1 MNSVGLTGFDL
12 YALAHP
18 QFYEAPE
25 CIQDEARRWSALDIG
40 AGRRTE
46 GRDVWVRVS
55 YGNPLPAQGWK
66 IHVSATAD
74 NAEAALRAVAAI
86 CARRQTD
93 FKYLRSSTLLSTFN
107 SKYAHRG
114 SAGKFIAI
122 YPVDEADL
130 KDLLE
135 ELSTALQG
143 FTGPYILSD
152 LRWSDSSPVFIRY
165 GGFAELWVDG
175 DDGKRVMAI
184 TAPDGTLVPD
194 RRAPFFE
201 VPGWL
206 DVPGFVQERIDEFS
220 SASRVDMP
228 YTQIEPLHFSNGGG
242 VYLATDPDTGD
253 RVVLKEARPL
263 AGTDGKG
270 QDAVT
275 RLQREHTMLL
285 ALAGTGYVP
294 KVFGY
299 HVLWEHH
306 FLVQEYVDGDT
317 LTSAV
322 LTRHPLRRTAASD
335 EDIRDYAAWADE
347 TISKVETAL
356 HAVHREGIVFG
367 DVHPNNILV
376 RPDGRITLIDLEAA
390 HAVTGERTGLHGA
403 PGFAAPLGTSGV
415 AIDEHAL
422 AALRVH
428 TFMPLMTL
436 AALDPDKPAQLVRWA
451 EDVFGAPA
459 GAAGQAARRLDRL
472 HDRTPAQAQSLEHVA
487 PADQARLIAA
497 GINASAT
504 PDRSDRLFPGAP
516 ASTTPHGAIDVQH
529 GAAGVLY
536 ALHAAGLPIDD
547 TWTKW
552 LTTAAVRRA
561 ATAPLGLFDGLH
573 GIATVLDLLGRR
585 DEATDLLAR
594 AGTRDLPSGLDLPTG
609 LPGIG
614 ISLLGFHL
622 RTGDPAYLR
631 QAEQIAEQVAGSLA
645 GHPLDSADLTG
656 GVGGAALLLA
666 RMHQHTSEHAYLEQ
680 ARHVLVAATSTTRT
694 GDGEKTGPSLATGA
708 AGAGLALATVLAHQ
722 PDDELTA
729 ALDQT
734 LTSAC
739 LPLTL
744 TPGLFDGTAGQ
755 LYALSVCGDPR
766 ASRLAQI
773 LWRYAVPHQE
783 AAAMPGGN
791 LMRLSM
797 DLATGGA
804 GALLALESHRSG
816 VDLLGPLLAA

>member
-1 MNSVGLTGFDL
+1 MGLTGFDL

-25 CIQDEARRWSALDIG
+25 CIQDEAKRWPAPDIG

-74 NAEAALRAVAAI
+74 NAEAALRVVAAI
-86 CARRQTD
+86 CAQRQTD

-114 SAGKFIAI
+114 SAGKFMAI
-122 YPVDEADL
+122 YPFDEADL

-135 ELSTALQG
+135 ELSTALRG
-143 FTGPYILSD
+143 FTGPYVLSD

-175 DDGKRVMAI
+175 DDGQRVMAI

-201 VPGWL
+201 VPVWL
-206 DVPGFVQERIDEFS
+206 DVPGFIQDRINEFS

-275 RLQREHTMLL
+275 RLQREHAMLL

-294 KVFGY
+294 KVIGY

-306 FLVQEYVDGDT
+306 FLVQEYIDGDT

-322 LTRHPLRRTAASD
+322 LTRHPLRQTTASD
-335 EDIRDYAAWADE
+335 EDVQDYAAWADE
-347 TISKVETAL
+347 TISKVEAAL
-356 HAVHREGIVFG
+356 HAVHHEGIVFG
-367 DVHPNNILV
+367 DVHPHNILV
-376 RPDGRITLIDLEAA
+376 RPDGRITLIDLEGA
-390 HAVTGERTGLHGA
+390 HAMTGERTGLHGA

-415 AIDEHAL
+415 ALDDHAL

-428 TFMPLMTL
+428 TFIPLMTL
-436 AALDPDKPAQLVRWA
+436 AALDPDKPAQLARWA
-451 EDVFGAPA
+451 GDVFGASA
-459 GAAGQAARRLDRL
+459 GAAGQAAHQLDRL
-472 HDRTPAQAQSLEHVA
+472 HNRTPAHTQLLEHVA
-487 PADQARLIAA
+487 PADRARLIAD

-504 PDRSDRLFPGAP
+504 PHRSDRLFPGAP
-516 ASTTPHGAIDVQH
+516 ASTTPSGAIDVQH

-547 TWTKW
+547 AWTAW
-552 LTTAAVRRA
+552 LTKAAARRA
-561 ATAPLGLFDGLH
+561 ATTPLGLFDGLH

-585 DEATDLLAR
+585 DEAADLLDR
-594 AGTRDLPSGLDLPTG
+594 AATRALPSGLDLATG

-631 QAEQIAEQVAGSLA
+631 RAGQVAGQVADLLA
-645 GHPLDSADLTG
+645 EHPRDSADLTR

-666 RMHQHTSEHAYLEQ
+666 RMYQHTSEHAYLEQ
-680 ARHVLVAATSTTRT
+680 ARQALIAGTSATRT
-694 GDGEKTGPSLATGA
+694 GDGEEVGPSLATGA
-708 AGAGLALATVLAHQ
+708 AGAGLALAAVLAHQ

-729 ALDQT
+729 ALDQG

-744 TPGLFDGTAGQ
+744 APGLFDGTAGQ
-755 LYALSVCGDPR
+755 LYALSACGDPR

-773 LWRYAVPHQE
+773 LWRYAVPYQE

-797 DLATGGA
+797 DVATGGA

-816 VDLLGPLLAA
+816 TDLLGPLLAA

>member
-1 MNSVGLTGFDL
+1 MGLTGFDL

-25 CIQDEARRWSALDIG
+25 CIQDEAKRWPTQDIG

-55 YGNPLPAQGWK
+55 YGNALPAQGWK

-74 NAEAALRAVAAI
+74 NSEETLRAVTAI

-93 FKYLRSSTLLSTFN
+93 FKYLRSRTLLTTFN

-114 SAGKFIAI
+114 SAGKFIAV

-130 KDLLE
+130 KDLLA

-143 FTGPYILSD
+143 FTGPYVLSD
-152 LRWSDSSPVFIRY
+152 LRWNDSSPVFIRY
-165 GGFAELWVDG
+165 GGFAELWVEG
-175 DDGKRVMAI
+175 EDGKRVMAI

-201 VPGWL
+201 VPDWL
-206 DVPGFVQERIDEFS
+206 DVPGFIQDRINEFS
-220 SASRVDMP
+220 TSSRVDMP
-228 YTQIEPLHFSNGGG
+228 YTDIEPLHFSNGGG
-242 VYLATDPDTGD
+242 VYLAVDPATGAK
-253 RVVLKEARPL
+253 VVLKEARPL
-263 AGTDGKG
+263 AGTDGRG
-270 QDAVT
+270 HDAVT
-275 RLQREHTMLL
+275 RLRREHAMLL
-285 ALAGTGYVP
+285 ALADTGYVP

-306 FLVQEYVDGDT
+306 FLVQEYIDGDT

-322 LTRHPLRRTAASD
+322 LTRHPLRQSTASD
-335 EDIRDYAAWADE
+335 EDVQDYAAWADE
-347 TISKVETAL
+347 TIGKVETAL
-356 HAVHREGIVFG
+356 RAVHHEGLVFG

-390 HAVTGERTGLHGA
+390 HAEADERTGLLGA

-415 AIDEHAL
+415 ALDAHAL

-428 TFMPLMTL
+428 VLVPLMAL
-436 AALDPDKPAQLVRWA
+436 AALDPDKPAQLARWA
-451 EDVFGAPA
+451 GEVFQGHAQ
-459 GAAGQAARRLDRL
+459 AAGRAARELDGL
-472 HDRTPAQAQSLEHVA
+472 HDRTPKQSLEHVA
-487 PADQARLIAA
+487 PDEQARLLAA
-497 GINASAT
+497 GIRASAT
-504 PDRSDRLFPGAP
+504 PRRSDRLFPGAP
-516 ASTTPHGAIDVQH
+516 ASTTPHGAIDVQN

-536 ALHAAGLPIDD
+536 ALHATGQSVDD
-547 TWTKW
+547 EWIEW
-552 LTTAAVRRA
+552 LEKASVRRA

-585 DEATDLLAR
+585 DQATDLLDR
-594 AGTRDLPSGLDLPTG
+594 FGTRELPSGLDLFTG

-622 RTGDPAYLR
+622 RTGDAGYLR
-631 QAEQIAEQVAGSLA
+631 RAEHVAVRVADALAE
-645 GHPLDSADLTG
+645 HPRESADLTR

-666 RMHQHTSEHAYLEQ
+666 RMYQHTSEDTYLEQ
-680 ARHVLVAATSTTRT
+680 ARRALVAGTRATRS
-694 GDGEKTGPSLATGA
+694 GDDEKTGPSLSSGA
-708 AGAGLALATVLAHQ
+708 AGAGLALTAALAQ
-722 PDDELTA
+722 GPDDELTA
-729 ALDQT
+729 ALDPY
-734 LTSAC
+734 LTRSC

-744 TPGLFDGTAGQ
+744 APGLFDGTAGQ
-755 LYALSVCGDPR
+755 LYALSACGDPR
-766 ASRLAQI
+766 AAGLARI
-773 LWRYAVPHQE
+773 LWRYTVPYEE
-783 AAAMPGGN
+783 AAALPGGN

-797 DLATGGA
+797 DVATGGA
-804 GALLALESHRSG
+804 GALLALESHRTG
-816 VDLLGPLLAA
+816 TDLLGPFLAA